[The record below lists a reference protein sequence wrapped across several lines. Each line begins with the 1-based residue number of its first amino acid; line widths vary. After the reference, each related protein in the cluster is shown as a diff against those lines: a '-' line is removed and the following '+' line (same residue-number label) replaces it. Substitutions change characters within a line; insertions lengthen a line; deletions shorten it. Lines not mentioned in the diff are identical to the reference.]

1 MNKFSLR
8 AVITLPDGSESLPV
22 TVIGRDAWMLDQL
35 MQVGAHGLTSIERPA
50 PRISHYVHK
59 LRGFGFDID
68 TEYEGHG
75 GPFPGKHG
83 RYRLLSK
90 VRIVADSRKV
100 VAA

>member
-1 MNKFSLR
+1 MKRLTLR
-8 AVITLPDGSESLPV
+8 AVIILPDGSESLPV

-35 MQVGAHGLTSIERPA
+35 IEVGSRGLTSIERPA
-50 PRISHYVHK
+50 PRISHYIYK

-68 TEYEGHG
+68 TEYEVHA

-83 RYRLLSK
+83 RFRLLSK
-90 VRIVADSRKV
+90 IRIIEDSRKA